1 MANLTQGQ
9 KASVALQ
16 VMRDYSNTFEEIPI
30 TKQQLFAFIGLVD
43 NELEQSEIDLFNS
56 LPAGTGK
63 TWLGNNPHI
72 GRDIIIYVME
82 KRRQVL

>member
-1 MANLTQGQ
+1 MATLTDGQ
-9 KASVALQ
+9 KANVALQ

-30 TKQQLFAFIGLVD
+30 TKQQLYTFIGMVD
-43 NELEQSEIDLFNS
+43 NELEQSETDLYDS

-72 GRDIIIYVME
+72 GRDIIIDTME